1 MGKSLKGK
9 ELGTGISQRKDGLYT
24 ARYTNR
30 QGERKQKYFKKL
42 QECRQWLADQQYKD
56 EYDCAEAGEDMTAN
70 AWYEYWM
77 EEVKSPNVKWGTLE
91 SYDEMYRT
99 HMQGILGEMKMS
111 KILPLHFQ
119 NVLNAMSNS

>member
-42 QECRQWLADQQYKD
+42 QECRQWQINSIKMNTIVLKLA
-56 EYDCAEAGEDMTAN
+56 
-70 AWYEYWM
+70 
-77 EEVKSPNVKWGTLE
+77 
-91 SYDEMYRT
+91 
-99 HMQGILGEMKMS
+99 
-111 KILPLHFQ
+111 KI
-119 NVLNAMSNS
+119 